1 MKTPTLQHSRSALGL
16 AIGFALVSA
25 GCGSFQS
32 QDSTSVAALS
42 LVVAG
47 DFSGGSIVSQPA
59 GIDCGSVCSS
69 VFDTGTKVD
78 LTVTTS
84 DSSDFVGWEGACT
97 GSSPTCSLT
106 MDAGKN
112 VTATFRSKNN
122 RANLDV
128 SLGGAGGGSV
138 SSQPFGIQ
146 CAGSCSGGFDKGTML
161 TLTAVPDSTSVFS
174 GWTGA
179 CTGAAR
185 TCTLTL
191 TADVQVNANFANP
204 ESCEQIRADAPQST
218 DGNRK
223 LFITGD
229 KTRPWDAYCLM
240 SVTPALTYLNLTKTA
255 AAENFSQYT
264 AGGGSAGS
272 NVKTNYTKVR
282 IDPATLKIDTNDK
295 RYATSVG
302 ALTHGGMPVT
312 SMPYATAM
320 GCVNNSANGLANI
333 DLTGTQ
339 FAIATGALV
348 ASNALGMTTPT
359 PNGQVRAVSMTGG
372 GNCGWNAPSGAFN
385 PFNNSGSP
393 LSLVYF
399 P

>member
-1 MKTPTLQHSRSALGL
+1 MPNFDGHEPKSRPAGAVDDDFDFDLGEPP
-16 AIGFALVSA
+16 AAA
-25 GCGSFQS
+25 PARN
-32 QDSTSVAALS
+32 TSV
-42 LVVAG
+42 
-47 DFSGGSIVSQPA
+47 P
-59 GIDCGSVCSS
+59 
-69 VFDTGTKVD
+69 
-78 LTVTTS
+78 
-84 DSSDFVGWEGACT
+84 
-97 GSSPTCSLT
+97 
-106 MDAGKN
+106 
-112 VTATFRSKNN
+112 
-122 RANLDV
+122 
-128 SLGGAGGGSV
+128 
-138 SSQPFGIQ
+138 
-146 CAGSCSGGFDKGTML
+146 
-161 TLTAVPDSTSVFS
+161 
-174 GWTGA
+174 
-179 CTGAAR
+179 
-185 TCTLTL
+185 
-191 TADVQVNANFANP
+191 
-204 ESCEQIRADAPQST
+204 
-218 DGNRK
+218 
-223 LFITGD
+223 
-229 KTRPWDAYCLM
+229 
-240 SVTPALTYLNLTKTA
+240 TA